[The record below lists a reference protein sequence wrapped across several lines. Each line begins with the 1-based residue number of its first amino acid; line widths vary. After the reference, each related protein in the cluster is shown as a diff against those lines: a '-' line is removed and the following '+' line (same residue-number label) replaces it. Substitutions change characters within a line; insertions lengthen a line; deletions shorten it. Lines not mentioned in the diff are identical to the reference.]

1 MTQTVQGTSA
11 DQDNRFSDK
20 EKKLMNSMR
29 FEESLAKKVDM
40 KKVTPFYCQEIFM
53 LPRNVSTT
61 LLHELQ
67 FWRWWRRAR
76 QCPRLNQWYIEIFPF
91 RSSWMFWSPGSPR
104 GRRNCWRW
112 RTTLWS
118 SSSSIS
124 LRRRWGST
132 MVLGVLDVGLVV
144 EKLNFIN
151 STDDVLL
158 LYVTMGEK
166 YQYLASFWY

>member
-1 MTQTVQGTSA
+1 MADAGYFRVISHLNQTRANKVTKTRQGTSA

-67 FWRWWRRAR
+67 F
-76 QCPRLNQWYIEIFPF
+76 
-91 RSSWMFWSPGSPR
+91 
-104 GRRNCWRW
+104 
-112 RTTLWS
+112 
-118 SSSSIS
+118 
-124 LRRRWGST
+124 LR
-132 MVLGVLDVGLVV
+132 
-144 EKLNFIN
+144 
-151 STDDVLL
+151 
-158 LYVTMGEK
+158 
-166 YQYLASFWY
+166 